1 MKLLVA
7 YMYWVHVTLTAFSL
21 LFIYFQETLTSKKFL
36 TPPTSSAEQC
46 HNADVCV
53 CVPFFRESKART
65 ILIPEIEGGEP
76 LSWELSH
83 WEFDP
88 M

>member
-53 CVPFFRESKART
+53 YVLFLRESKART

>member
-21 LFIYFQETLTSKKFL
+21 RFIYFQETLTSKKFL
-36 TPPTSSAEQC
+36 TPPTSSVEQC

-53 CVPFFRESKART
+53 YVPFLRESKACT
-65 ILIPEIEGGEP
+65 ILIPETEGGKP
-76 LSWELSH
+76 LRWELSH
-83 WEFDP
+83 WEFHP